1 MKKNLLFTS
10 ALSLLSVIGFS
21 QVVWDDF
28 DNVGSVDYT
37 FVNGVLNQEFSN
49 PETAGINASALSARY
64 GRSSSAQYD
73 VIVIEP
79 SGTLVIDDVSDYVS
93 GAKKMS
99 MKIFSPAAGKT
110 VQITLENKTAAQPTN
125 YPTGRHSEYT
135 AVTTTSLTWETIEFT
150 FSNQPDNTV
159 ANTDVDRMVILFSPN
174 DLVSDNGTPGDPS
187 DDVYADD
194 LYIFDDLMGP
204 EFADPCASVTPD
216 EAIGD
221 DFECQ
226 RNVSYDFSNGNLAE
240 EANPSATGI
249 NTSTS
254 VGKFTKWTS
263 GVTDGAFGGA
273 LDFPFENTTYKTANI
288 MLYDPNA
295 PQDFLVI
302 FQDASN
308 NNLIEETF
316 TTSSANWEEFKM
328 DLSSI
333 PSSTTIAKYVLLL
346 NPATTTEDFIYID
359 NFKFTNDNTVGI
371 DEAEISEVSL
381 YPNPTSGMVKLNSE
395 QHITSVVL
403 VDNLGRKVKSF
414 DANSKSID
422 LDLAQFEAGF
432 YFVTLTYSN
441 NTQSTHKIS
450 KFND

>member
-64 GRSSSAQYD
+64 GRSTETYD
-73 VIVIEP
+73 VILAEP
-79 SGTLVIDDVSDYVS
+79 SGTLVIDDVSDYLS
-93 GAKKMS
+93 STKKMS
-99 MKIFSPAAGKT
+99 MKIFSPAAGLT

-135 AVTTTSLTWETIEFT
+135 VVTTTSNAWETIEFT
-150 FSNQPDNTV
+150 FANQPDNTV
-159 ANTDVDRMVILFSPN
+159 SNTDVDRMVILFDPGSNN
-174 DLVSDNGTPGDPS
+174 DQIF
-187 DDVYADD
+187 
-194 LYIFDDLMGP
+194 IFDDLMGP
-204 EFADPCASVTPD
+204 EFLDPCASVTPD

-254 VGKFTKWTS
+254 VGKFTKWTT

-316 TTSSANWEEFKM
+316 TTSSSANWEEFKM

-333 PSSTTIAKYVLLL
+333 SSSTTIAKYVLLL
-346 NPATTTEDFIYID
+346 NPATTTEDVIYFD

-381 YPNPTSGMVKLNSE
+381 YPNPTSGIVKLNSE

-414 DANSKSID
+414 DANSKLID
-422 LDLAQFEAGF
+422 LDFSQFEAGF